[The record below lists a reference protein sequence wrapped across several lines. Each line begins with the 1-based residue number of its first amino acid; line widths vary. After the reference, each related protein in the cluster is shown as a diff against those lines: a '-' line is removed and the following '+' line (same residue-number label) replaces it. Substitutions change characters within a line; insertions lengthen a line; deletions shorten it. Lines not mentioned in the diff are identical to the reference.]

1 MKGNKAFQV
10 NHIIVNILTV
20 IAIIFV
26 SWVFA
31 SVGEVM
37 VKENEPLNEANFF
50 EITCNLNAELKEK
63 NYRQMTGTILEK
75 NVLVTDDGEMWTA
88 WVPDLD
94 DGTRVLITF
103 DGKSTPQY
111 EDDEI
116 VRVERLWTEKR

>member
-1 MKGNKAFQV
+1 MNAKQV
-10 NHIIVNILTV
+10 IESILLALAIFFMCWV
-20 IAIIFV
+20 IV
-26 SWVFA
+26 SW
-31 SVGEVM
+31 GEV
-37 VKENEPLNEANFF
+37 VFTENEPLNETNFF
-50 EITCNLNAELKEK
+50 EVICNLNAELKEK

>member
-1 MKGNKAFQV
+1 MKAIKAFKVKQV
-10 NHIIVNILTV
+10 VINIITV
-20 IAIIFV
+20 LAVLFI

-31 SVGEVM
+31 SWGEV
-37 VKENEPLNEANFF
+37 VLKENEPLNEANFF
-50 EITCNLNAELKEK
+50 EIICNLNAELKEK
-63 NYRQMTGTILEK
+63 NYRQMTGTIIEK
-75 NVLVTDDGEMWTA
+75 NVLATDDGEMWTA

>member
-1 MKGNKAFQV
+1 MKNIKRFKVEQ
-10 NHIIVNILTV
+10 IIVKILAV
-20 IAIIFV
+20 LAILFI
-26 SWVFA
+26 SWVFTSFA
-31 SVGEVM
+31 EVTL
-37 VKENEPLNEANFF
+37 KENEPLNEANLF
-50 EITCNLNAELKEK
+50 EIICNLNEELKEK
-63 NYRQMTGTILEK
+63 NYRQMTGTIIEK

-116 VRVERLWTEKR
+116 VRVERLWTEKL